1 MSGFFKD
8 RKTRRVWND
17 HAHGIAWMWQN
28 HLDWKTR
35 CRAPW
40 KTVQCYWNNTTWR
53 ANEREFT
60 LEQNSFLVLNKIT
73 FRSMGN
79 QKGSWWRTSGKPWCQ
94 NWLNAF
100 IACWILRANVDEISS
115 SIRYAC
121 TSITM
126 GERYIFNDASSW
138 LTVNYFFF
146 SFFFCTIFIVLLFL
160 VQARNVV
167 IWSRKSVGLKC
178 ITSVLYCDTPVC
190 WYEIKRVLMHL
201 SRYTSL

>member
-1 MSGFFKD
+1 M
-8 RKTRRVWND
+8 WND

-121 TSITM
+121 TSIIM

-138 LTVNYFFF
+138 LTENYFFF
-146 SFFFCTIFIVLLFL
+146 LFCTIFIVLLFL
-160 VQARNVV
+160 GTSTKRSYLIKKECWIKVHYFCTLLWHSSLLIWDQKSADAFISLYIFVV
-167 IWSRKSVGLKC
+167 N
-178 ITSVLYCDTPVC
+178 
-190 WYEIKRVLMHL
+190 
-201 SRYTSL
+201 